1 MSKSLKRKTTAVA
14 QKRESA
20 IDASRPKPG
29 LARVNLARVKQD
41 TLSATRTAATI
52 NNLAP
57 KLKAISQRIEI
68 LIGSSYNI
76 YGRTRRTEDRLR
88 KSEKQ
93 MPLARSSLGSP
104 MAVIQGAFLRELA
117 KFGDGFYELGVFK
130 FDLRASGRS

>member
-1 MSKSLKRKTTAVA
+1 MSNSLKRKTTAVA

-20 IDASRPKPG
+20 IDASRPKPD
-29 LARVNLARVKQD
+29 LARVKQD
-41 TLSATRTAATI
+41 TVSATRTAVTI

-93 MPLARSSLGSP
+93 IPLARSRLGSP

>member
-20 IDASRPKPG
+20 IDASRPKPD
-29 LARVNLARVKQD
+29 LARVKQD
-41 TLSATRTAATI
+41 TVSATRTAATI

-93 MPLARSSLGSP
+93 MPLARSRLGSP

-117 KFGDGFYELGVFK
+117 KFGDGFYELGVSK

>member
-29 LARVNLARVKQD
+29 LARVKQD
-41 TLSATRTAATI
+41 TVSATRTAATI

-68 LIGSSYNI
+68 LIGSNYNI